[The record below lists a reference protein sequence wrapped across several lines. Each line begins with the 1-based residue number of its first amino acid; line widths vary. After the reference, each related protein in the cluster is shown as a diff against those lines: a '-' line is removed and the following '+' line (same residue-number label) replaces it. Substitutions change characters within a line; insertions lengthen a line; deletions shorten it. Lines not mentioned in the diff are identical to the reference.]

1 MACNFALVPDP
12 IGTML
17 SDYGPGGGDWGAM
30 NWTNAGFEAA
40 LDDLTRVADP
50 AEGEALRHRAVA
62 AIQADLPVIPIA
74 WYQQTV
80 AVSPQLEGA
89 ELDPFERSFG
99 LEDMRWAK

>member
-1 MACNFALVPDP
+1 
-12 IGTML
+12 
-17 SDYGPGGGDWGAM
+17 M

-40 LDDLTRVADP
+40 LDDLTRVTDP